1 MLAVVSAFAGAG
13 LAIGRLLMGAGALPT
28 DGIVA

>member
-13 LAIGRLLMGAGALPT
+13 LAIGRLLMGAGALCPLM
-28 DGIVA
+28 VL